1 MKMSYEHIYSY
12 IKEFDSYLEA
22 FKRQSETDY
31 QDLGEKKY
39 QSVNEMFLMLVRLN
53 SWILDSL
60 KDNIEDF
67 QQISFY
73 ELDSMSFKRQLIEA
87 QENNVLRLAKFI

>member
-1 MKMSYEHIYSY
+1 
-12 IKEFDSYLEA
+12 
-22 FKRQSETDY
+22 
-31 QDLGEKKY
+31 
-39 QSVNEMFLMLVRLN
+39 MLVRLN
-53 SWILDSL
+53 GWILDSL

-87 QENNVLRLAKFI
+87 QENNFLRLAKFI